1 MIDRQPILKGEL
13 VVLRPLQDED
23 FPALYE
29 IASDPLLWEQHPS
42 KDRTEEAAFRRVFD
56 RTLASGGALAV
67 VDRGDGRVIGTSRF
81 DRYDPAQSQIEIGWT
96 ILARSHWGGV
106 YNGEMKRLMIR
117 HASKFVENVVFR
129 VHSLNFRSQRAVERL
144 GATRVG
150 SEVDAEGRGE
160 NFIFRLELST
170 VI

>member
-56 RTLASGGALAV
+56 QTLASGGALAV
-67 VDRGDGRVIGTSRF
+67 VDRGDSRVIGTSRF

-117 HASKFVENVVFR
+117 HASKFVESVVFR
-129 VHSLNFRSQRAVERL
+129 VHSLNFRSQRAVEKL